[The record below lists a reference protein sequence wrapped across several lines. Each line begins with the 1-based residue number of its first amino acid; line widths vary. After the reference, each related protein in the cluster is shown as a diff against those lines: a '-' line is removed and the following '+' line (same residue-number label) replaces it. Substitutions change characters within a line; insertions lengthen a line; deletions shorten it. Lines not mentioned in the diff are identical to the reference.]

1 MNARSGA
8 NDTAGGPPKD
18 PRGAGAS
25 DQGLR
30 SVGVVIIGR
39 NEGLR
44 LQRCFDTLPAGVRQV
59 VYVDSG
65 STDDSVA
72 QARRRDVDVVALDM
86 STPFTAA
93 RARNAGFR
101 RLLELQPGV
110 ELVQFV
116 DGDCELLPGWLPR
129 AVAALASE
137 PDVAV
142 ACGRL
147 RERFR
152 DASVY
157 NRLCDLEWDGPVGDV
172 FACGGNAMMRVRVLR
187 AAGGFTDRL
196 IGGEEPELCVRLRS
210 QGHRVVRLAADM
222 ALHDAA
228 MKRFGQWWK
237 RQVRYGHATA
247 ENAGLHPAAFRREVR
262 SMLWWGLVWPAV
274 ACGTALGTG
283 GLGLL
288 LLAAY
293 PARWLRIVVRRR
305 AEGLAVAD
313 AALYASSC
321 VVTSWP
327 AVVGIVK
334 YRWNK
339 ARGRR
344 ATLFEYK

>member
-1 MNARSGA
+1 MTTAQQATQPEG
-8 NDTAGGPPKD
+8 AGG
-18 PRGAGAS
+18 
-25 DQGLR
+25 QGLR
-30 SVGVVIIGR
+30 HVGVVVIGR

-44 LQRCFDTLPAGVRQV
+44 LRRCLDTLPAGVRQV

-65 STDDSVA
+65 STDDSVE
-72 QARRRDVDVVALDM
+72 QARRRGVDVVALDM

-101 RLLELQPGV
+101 RLRELRPDT
-110 ELVQFV
+110 EFVQFV
-116 DGDCELLPGWLPR
+116 DGDCELLPGWL
-129 AVAALASE
+129 ACASAALASQ

-172 FACGGNAMMRVRVLR
+172 FACGGNAMMRIGALR
-187 AAGGFTDRL
+187 AAGGFTEQL
-196 IGGEEPELCVRLRS
+196 IGGEEPELCVRLRRL
-210 QGHRVVRLAADM
+210 GHRVVRLGADM

-228 MKRFGQWWK
+228 MTRFGQWW
-237 RQVRYGHATA
+237 RRAFRGGYATA
-247 ENAGLHPAAFRREVR
+247 ELVAIHPAVYRRETL
-262 SMLWWGLVWPAV
+262 SMIGWGLLLPLV
-274 ACGTALGTG
+274 ACGAALATG
-283 GLGLL
+283 GIGLL

-293 PARWLRIVVRRR
+293 PALWLKILLRR
-305 AEGLAVAD
+305 VARDGAFTD

-321 VVTSWP
+321 VVSKWP
-327 AVVGIVK
+327 GMLGTAKFGWD
-334 YRWNK
+334 R

-344 ATLFEYK
+344 GKIIEYK

>member
-1 MNARSGA
+1 MK
-8 NDTAGGPPKD
+8 AGEQAKNWE
-18 PRGAGAS
+18 GAGECG
-25 DQGLR
+25 DDLR
-30 SVGVVIIGR
+30 RVGVVIIGR

-44 LQRCFDTLPAGVRQV
+44 LQRCFDTLPAGLRQV

-65 STDDSVA
+65 SSDGSVE
-72 QARRRDVDVVALDM
+72 QARRRGVDVVALDM

-101 RLLELQPGV
+101 RLLELQPGI
-110 ELVQFV
+110 EFVQFV
-116 DGDCELLPGWLPR
+116 DGDCELLPGWLAR
-129 AVAALASE
+129 ARAALASQ

-142 ACGRL
+142 ACGHL

-152 DASVY
+152 NASVY

-172 FACGGNAMMRVRVLR
+172 FACGGNAMMRAGALR
-187 AAGGFTDRL
+187 AVGGFAERL
-196 IGGEEPELCVRLRS
+196 VGGEEPELCVRLRS

-228 MKRFGQWWK
+228 MMRFGQWSK
-237 RQVRYGHATA
+237 RAVRNGYATA
-247 ENAGLHPAAFRREVR
+247 ELAGIHPAVFRRETL
-262 SMLWWGLVWPAV
+262 SMLGWGLLWPAI
-274 ACGTALGTG
+274 ACGTALATG

-293 PARWLRIVVRRR
+293 PALWLSILVRRR
-305 AEGLAVAD
+305 ARGTALAD
-313 AALYASSC
+313 AALYATSC
-321 VVTSWP
+321 VLAKFAGVLGF
-327 AVVGIVK
+327 AK
-334 YRWNK
+334 FRWNK